1 MDEKLKI
8 IEDYMIEKDKT
19 DMISSLEK
27 LDKKILEEKLDEY
40 DAKNVKELAK
50 IIIEDF
56 EFLLDMTKDDFAT
69 RLYFEHI
76 METENTEIF
85 SAYQSDIE
93 GLLVFCYD
101 DGECYKFYIPDEIK
115 KIIKKLL
122 KI

>member
-1 MDEKLKI
+1 MEEQNTLIKVIVRQVIKN
-8 IEDYMIEKDKT
+8 
-19 DMISSLEK
+19 
-27 LDKKILEEKLDEY
+27 ILQ
-40 DAKNVKELAK
+40 KNK
-50 IIIEDF
+50 
-56 EFLLDMTKDDFAT
+56 
-69 RLYFEHI
+69 
-76 METENTEIF
+76 N